1 MTGVKKKIEVNMIIL
16 DVREKE
22 EFEAEYIPDSIC
34 CPLSQ
39 FDLLAPGILKNI
51 KDSDILVMCRSGNRA
66 KMALN
71 ELKKF
76 DVAQH
81 RFTVFEGGI
90 LKWKN
95 DGKII
100 VGKGSVFPI
109 MRQVQIVASS
119 MIFFAFLGSKF
130 ISHDF
135 VYLALFVGFGLALAG
150 YTGFC
155 PMVFILQKMPWNNKK
170 TSSCNVTNNTN
181 CCG

>member
-1 MTGVKKKIEVNMIIL
+1 MIIL

-22 EFEAEYIPDSIC
+22 EFEAEHVPDSIC

-51 KDSDILVMCRSGNRA
+51 KDSDVTVMCRSGNRA
-66 KMALN
+66 RMAIH

-76 DVAQH
+76 DLNH
-81 RFTVFEGGI
+81 RFSVYEGGI
-90 LKWKN
+90 ISWRAE
-95 DGKII
+95 GKS
-100 VGKGSVFPI
+100 VRGKGAVLPI

-119 MIFFAFLGSKF
+119 MIFIAFILSYLVSF
-130 ISHDF
+130 NF

-150 YTGFC
+150 YTGIC
-155 PMVFILQKMPWNNKK
+155 PMVFILQKMPWNKKKVVDCSINK
-170 TSSCNVTNNTN
+170 STN